1 METTEWICS
10 NCGTTNNSKFCSNCG
25 TQRPAA
31 NDSTVW
37 ICNECG
43 QENTGKFCSQC
54 GREKSR
60 NEASSSGTVRS
71 DLERTQ
77 PMPSIR
83 PSGTPST
90 PLSQN
95 TAVNP
100 LPDSSWQNSSADFS
114 PPPSSTNK
122 PLYLG
127 IAIVALLILSGIG
140 GYYFFSSQQPAA
152 TNNTHTQTQTQ
163 ETNPKPQAESTSH
176 APTAKSSINSDSDF
190 GLGKVALGDTLDKVH
205 EKLGQEITREAR
217 ENGRT
222 VYVYKDVN
230 VIVNNG
236 IVTTLESNSELF
248 ATKLGVHQGSSLSD
262 VLAVYKQ

>member
-127 IAIVALLILSGIG
+127 IAIAALLILSGIG

-176 APTAKSSINSDSDF
+176 APPPSLPSIPTRT
-190 GLGKVALGDTLDKVH
+190 LGW
-205 EKLGQEITREAR
+205 EKLRLEIRWTKSMKSLGRKSRGKQGKTAGLCMCTRMS
-217 ENGRT
+217 T
-222 VYVYKDVN
+222 
-230 VIVNNG
+230 
-236 IVTTLESNSELF
+236 
-248 ATKLGVHQGSSLSD
+248 
-262 VLAVYKQ
+262 